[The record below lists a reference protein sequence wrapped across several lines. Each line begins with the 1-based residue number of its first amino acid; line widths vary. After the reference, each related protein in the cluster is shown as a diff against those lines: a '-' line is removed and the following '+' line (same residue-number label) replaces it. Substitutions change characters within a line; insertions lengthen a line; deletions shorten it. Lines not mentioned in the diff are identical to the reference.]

1 MIFRYV
7 ILCVADVPATLAFYR
22 AAFGLPEGFLHE
34 SGDYGEVRTGET
46 KLAFSSIRLMR
57 ALGKDV
63 AATPPARPSFEIA
76 FETDDVPAAL
86 ARALSA
92 GADLVQDVARMDWG
106 QTIAYVRAPEGT
118 LVEICTAVAPPG

>member
-7 ILCVADVPATLAFYR
+7 ILYVADVPATLAFYR

-76 FETDDVPAAL
+76 FETDNVPAAL

>member
-7 ILCVADVPATLAFYR
+7 ILYVADVPATLAFYR

-46 KLAFSSIRLMR
+46 KLAFSSIRLMQ
-57 ALGKDV
+57 ALGKNV
-63 AATPPARPSFEIA
+63 AATPPALPSFEIA

-86 ARALSA
+86 ARALAA
-92 GADLVQDVARMDWG
+92 GANLVQDVARMDWG
-106 QTIAYVRAPEGT
+106 QTTAYVRAPEGT
-118 LVEICTAVAPPG
+118 LVEICTRVDPA

>member
-7 ILCVADVPATLAFYR
+7 ILYVADVPATLAFYR